1 MSLVIK
7 DLKVSVDGE
16 MILHGI
22 NLEVKKGEVHALMGS
37 NGSGKST
44 LANTL
49 MGNPKY
55 KLEGGQILL
64 DGKDITEIEVDERA
78 RLGLFM
84 SFQYPNEINGITI
97 ANFLRA
103 AYNACKGENISVFAF
118 REMLEEKMALL
129 KMDKKFADRY
139 LNEGF
144 SGGEKKRTEIL
155 QMAILQPNIAVL
167 DETDSGLDI
176 DALKTVASGVNSL
189 LGPDMGVLIIT
200 HYQRLL
206 NYIKPDHVHILVDGK
221 IVKSGDAELA
231 KELEA
236 KGYAMVKEKK
246 IPIIGG

>member
-7 DLKVSVDGE
+7 DLKVSVDGN
-16 MILHGI
+16 MILDGI
-22 NLEVKKGEVHALMGS
+22 NLEVKKGEVHALMGP

-44 LANTL
+44 LAHAI
-49 MGNPKY
+49 MGNPRY
-55 KLEGGQILL
+55 KIESGQILL
-64 DGKDITEIEVDERA
+64 DGKDITSIEVDERA
-78 RLGLFM
+78 RRGLFM
-84 SFQYPNEINGITI
+84 SFQYPSEIGGITI

-103 AYNACKGENISVFAF
+103 AYNAITGKNISVIDF
-118 REMLEEKMALL
+118 RKLLHEKMDVLQ
-129 KMDKKFADRY
+129 MDRKFADRY

-155 QMAILQPNIAVL
+155 QLAVLGPQIAVL

-189 LGPDMGVLIIT
+189 LGPEMGLLVIT

-206 NYIKPDHVHILVDGK
+206 NYIKPDHVHILVKGK

-236 KGYAMVKEKK
+236 KGYDMVKDNK
-246 IPIIGG
+246 IPIVG